1 MVSLFGIALLSL
13 VLGVVEPYKGET
25 LFWLGRGIFLGSNVA
40 PTPPEFLDVPAI
52 EFSVVNHSVGSM
64 VEVELACILLPSVGC
79 GRRSG
84 SASPW
89 AVLAVSS
96 FVRGVEERVVPDHV

>member
-1 MVSLFGIALLSL
+1 MVSSFGIALLSV
-13 VLGVVEPYKGET
+13 VLGVVEPYNGET

-52 EFSVVNHSVGSM
+52 EISLVDHSVGSM
-64 VEVELACILLPSVGC
+64 VEVELACIFLPSVNC

-89 AVLAVSS
+89 VVLAIPS
-96 FVRGVEERVVPDHV
+96 FIQGVEERVVPDHV